1 MIDFNKPIRF
11 TIDKGTAHFIGKRVD
26 GGFVIERAGFRTS
39 LLTVDEEGREVG
51 VFLGELMTV
60 DEEGREVGVFL
71 GEPII
76 ENVPERITRWIL
88 MTPDTGYSSGEDAAM
103 AAVRSGGGYTVVKVE
118 FE

>member
-11 TIDKGTAHFIGKRVD
+11 ISDKSPAHCVGPRIDGNFVVERADHPSLLIVD
-26 GGFVIERAGFRTS
+26 ENGCAVINSSISSFSPVIEN
-39 LLTVDEEGREVG
+39 
-51 VFLGELMTV
+51 
-60 DEEGREVGVFL
+60 
-71 GEPII
+71 I
-76 ENVPERITRWIL
+76 PERITRWIL